1 MAAVLAEPAAVFT
14 FSNYLDPKRFA
25 IAAGIRI
32 GLFIVS
38 IVIFPLLLWGI
49 ANASGCRGVG
59 GACGALGLVVA
70 MAYKP
75 LVAVAFIFSFAGISV
90 RRARDAGV
98 AGWVGLFV
106 PLLFAADHAVLTVFG
121 APWSLGFSLGVLHTA
136 VPRFTIMALWCI
148 GAMCL
153 LPSRAD
159 DGEGFGLAGR
169 VAAGLAVFVSIFA
182 ALQALSAAPALAG
195 LLLPLQLALSMLL
208 RPAHMLLPAAMLA
221 LGGLLAWLAWIGRG
235 ARRTMPLRPSVP
247 VAPQLARPNLSMV
260 LVAGAITLVAFS
272 ITVGRDSGGVLV
284 PIALLT
290 GAVSIVLPTLL
301 LYLAPIWA
309 AVSAPRSWSPAAFA
323 CLAAAV
329 LPFLHWGYSHL
340 ATAREDAREATE
352 IAAVPTVR
360 VSRIPPVLVFESSST
375 SGMGAAWTVPGIER
389 VVSKGAYSSRLMQF
403 TRVDGGRRRQETA
416 LTALPGEYLLLK
428 VRRASTF
435 AKKGQIYAAL
445 GGPYELR
452 IISGARDDL
461 IAVSYHA
468 FNPRPSFI
476 PVLTTSGWY
485 RGSNSAATD
494 EISASIEAFLARA
507 LGHSRSAGDPLPQS
521 LGLSSSVLASSN

>member
-1 MAAVLAEPAAVFT
+1 
-14 FSNYLDPKRFA
+14 
-25 IAAGIRI
+25 
-32 GLFIVS
+32 
-38 IVIFPLLLWGI
+38 
-49 ANASGCRGVG
+49 
-59 GACGALGLVVA
+59 
-70 MAYKP
+70 
-75 LVAVAFIFSFAGISV
+75 
-90 RRARDAGV
+90 
-98 AGWVGLFV
+98 
-106 PLLFAADHAVLTVFG
+106 
-121 APWSLGFSLGVLHTA
+121 
-136 VPRFTIMALWCI
+136 
-148 GAMCL
+148 MCL

-159 DGEGFGLAGR
+159 DGEGFGPAGR
-169 VAAGLAVFVSIFA
+169 VAAGLAVFVSILA
-182 ALQALSAAPALAG
+182 ALQALSAAPALAA

-221 LGGLLAWLAWIGRG
+221 LGGLLAWFAWIGRG
-235 ARRTMPLRPSVP
+235 ARGTMPMRPSVP
-247 VAPQLARPNLSMV
+247 VARQLARPNLSMV

-272 ITVGRDSGGVLV
+272 IAVGRDGGGVLV

-309 AVSAPRSWSPAAFA
+309 AVSAARSWSPAAFA

-329 LPFLHWGYSHL
+329 LPSLHWGYSHL
-340 ATAREDAREATE
+340 ATAREDAREAAE

-416 LTALPGEYLLLK
+416 LTALPVEYLLLK
-428 VRRASTF
+428 VRRESTF

-485 RGSNSAATD
+485 RGSNSATTD

-507 LGHSRSAGDPLPQS
+507 LRHSRSAGDPLPQS
-521 LGLSSSVLASSN
+521 PG

>member
-98 AGWVGLFV
+98 PGWVGLFV
-106 PLLFAADHAVLTVFG
+106 PLLFAANHAVLTVFG

-182 ALQALSAAPALAG
+182 ALQALSAAPALAA

-247 VAPQLARPNLSMV
+247 VAPQLARPEPVDGPGCWRHHARCL
-260 LVAGAITLVAFS
+260 LDHCRARQRRRAGADRFAH
-272 ITVGRDSGGVLV
+272 GRGQHRASDFASLSRADLGGGLGAAKLEPSRFRVSCRRRLAIPALGLLSSRHRARGCTRGYRDRGGADRQGIAHSAGAGLRILEHERDGRCLDGAGYRAGGLERRLLV
-284 PIALLT
+284 PPDAVHARGRRPPPT
-290 GAVSIVLPTLL
+290 GDRAHG
-301 LYLAPIWA
+301 A
-309 AVSAPRSWSPAAFA
+309 A
-323 CLAAAV
+323 
-329 LPFLHWGYSHL
+329 G
-340 ATAREDAREATE
+340 
-352 IAAVPTVR
+352 R
-360 VSRIPPVLVFESSST
+360 VSP
-375 SGMGAAWTVPGIER
+375 
-389 VVSKGAYSSRLMQF
+389 SKGP
-403 TRVDGGRRRQETA
+403 TREHLRQEGPNLCGPWRPLRA
-416 LTALPGEYLLLK
+416 ADYL
-428 VRRASTF
+428 RR
-435 AKKGQIYAAL
+435 
-445 GGPYELR
+445 P
-452 IISGARDDL
+452 
-461 IAVSYHA
+461 
-468 FNPRPSFI
+468 
-476 PVLTTSGWY
+476 
-485 RGSNSAATD
+485 
-494 EISASIEAFLARA
+494 
-507 LGHSRSAGDPLPQS
+507 
-521 LGLSSSVLASSN
+521 

>member
-106 PLLFAADHAVLTVFG
+106 PLLFAGDYVVLTVFG

-182 ALQALSAAPALAG
+182 ALQALSAAPALAA

-221 LGGLLAWLAWIGRG
+221 LGGLLAWFAWIGRG
-235 ARRTMPLRPSVP
+235 ARGTMPMRPSVP
-247 VAPQLARPNLSMV
+247 VARQLARRTCRWSWL
-260 LVAGAITLVAFS
+260 
-272 ITVGRDSGGVLV
+272 
-284 PIALLT
+284 
-290 GAVSIVLPTLL
+290 
-301 LYLAPIWA
+301 LAP
-309 AVSAPRSWSPAAFA
+309 
-323 CLAAAV
+323 
-329 LPFLHWGYSHL
+329 
-340 ATAREDAREATE
+340 
-352 IAAVPTVR
+352 
-360 VSRIPPVLVFESSST
+360 
-375 SGMGAAWTVPGIER
+375 
-389 VVSKGAYSSRLMQF
+389 
-403 TRVDGGRRRQETA
+403 
-416 LTALPGEYLLLK
+416 
-428 VRRASTF
+428 
-435 AKKGQIYAAL
+435 
-445 GGPYELR
+445 
-452 IISGARDDL
+452 
-461 IAVSYHA
+461 
-468 FNPRPSFI
+468 
-476 PVLTTSGWY
+476 
-485 RGSNSAATD
+485 
-494 EISASIEAFLARA
+494 
-507 LGHSRSAGDPLPQS
+507 SRSLPS
-521 LGLSSSVLASSN
+521 RSPS